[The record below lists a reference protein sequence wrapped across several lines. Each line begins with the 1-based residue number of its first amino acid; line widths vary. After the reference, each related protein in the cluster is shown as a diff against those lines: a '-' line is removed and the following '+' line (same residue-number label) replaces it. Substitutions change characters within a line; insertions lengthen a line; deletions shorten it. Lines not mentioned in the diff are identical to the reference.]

1 MLVQFSISFVIIM
14 VLLGIFYDDASA
26 LNYVKKFVPKPDLKS
41 SEPFSINLPDN
52 WTQKSSI
59 PYAYA
64 NTDLDGNHILIDSVN
79 VLDKFASRDDFHSYL
94 LKAEFMRVG
103 FGLGNS
109 ITTFDTDYGYK
120 SVIELKLRKADG
132 DSMVLRKDYHFVNGE
147 NKIFE
152 VYGYSSDMKSYSEL
166 KKTLN
171 TFRPL

>member
-1 MLVQFSISFVIIM
+1 MIIQVAIIFAIILSIGMISDVYAITHLEKFIPKQNQNAIEQFSIS
-14 VLLGIFYDDASA
+14 
-26 LNYVKKFVPKPDLKS
+26 
-41 SEPFSINLPDN
+41 LPES
-52 WTQKSSI
+52 WVQKSTI

-64 NTDLDGNHILIDSVN
+64 NTNLDGNHILVDYVIVDDRFSN
-79 VLDKFASRDDFHSYL
+79 RDDFHSYL
-94 LKAEFMRVG
+94 LGAEFMKVG

-109 ITTFDTDYGYK
+109 ITTTDTVYGYK

-147 NKIFE
+147 SKLFE
-152 VYGYSSDMKSYSEL
+152 VYGYSSDMKSYSEM